1 MLNNWR
7 YVLLSVTFC
16 NYYCRFFFP
25 ANILSHMDEMDE
37 PIENENEFTAIMMV
51 RSVVITMVTDYVG
64 Q

>member
-1 MLNNWR
+1 
-7 YVLLSVTFC
+7 
-16 NYYCRFFFP
+16 
-25 ANILSHMDEMDE
+25 MDEMDE